1 MNIEQERIAT
11 NIRKGVL
18 EFCVLALLARREMY
32 GLELA
37 DELVSR
43 HLTASEGSLYP
54 LLARMRAAGS
64 VTNRWDAP
72 ETGRARRYYA
82 ITDSGRAQLRT
93 FARVWAAIVPQ
104 VGALL
109 KDES

>member
-1 MNIEQERIAT
+1 MEFDEERIAT

-18 EFCVLALLARREMY
+18 EYCVLALLSQREMY

-37 DELVSR
+37 NQLVER

-54 LLARMRAAGS
+54 LLTRMRNSGS
-64 VTNRWDAP
+64 VATRWDTP
-72 ETGRARRYYA
+72 DTGRARRYYTL
-82 ITDSGRAQLRT
+82 TDEGHRQLRV
-93 FARVWAAIVPQ
+93 FAEVWSTIAPQ

-109 KDES
+109 EEES

>member
-1 MNIEQERIAT
+1 MNEDEDRIAT

-18 EFCVLALLARREMY
+18 EFCVLALLAQREMY

-37 DELVSR
+37 GELVDR

-54 LLARMRAAGS
+54 LLARMRDAGS
-64 VTNRWDAP
+64 VETSWHTP
-72 ETGRARRYYA
+72 ESGRARRYYT
-82 ITDSGRAQLRT
+82 ITEHGRTQLST
-93 FARVWAAIVPQ
+93 FADVWESIVPQ

-109 KDES
+109 KEEP